1 MARFLLYPHLSLFDK
16 AELAY
21 LLAPFIFAVYEVFST
36 EKRRARF
43 LLVVGPAAHTT
54 RPERPGSIPGGSC
67 FAGVHGAEVR
77 RPPGGESGSRPIP
90 DGTSL
95 AVVSNN

>member
-21 LLAPFIFAVYEVFST
+21 LLAPFLFAAYEVFST

-54 RPERPGSIPGGSC
+54 RPERPGSMPCGFGLVGGQGTMTRGPTLRSRELSPMPDGAWPGGC
-67 FAGVHGAEVR
+67 
-77 RPPGGESGSRPIP
+77 I
-90 DGTSL
+90 
-95 AVVSNN
+95 

>member
-1 MARFLLYPHLSLFDK
+1 MARFLRYPHLSLFDK

-21 LLAPFIFAVYEVFST
+21 LLAPFLFAAYEVFST

-54 RPERPGSIPGGSC
+54 RPERPGSMPGGSC
-67 FAGVHGAEVR
+67 FAGVHGAELTTLT
-77 RPPGGESGSRPIP
+77 GLKSGRFYAQVQT
-90 DGTSL
+90 GC
-95 AVVSNN
+95 

>member
-21 LLAPFIFAVYEVFST
+21 LLAPFLFAVYEVFST
-36 EKRRARF
+36 
-43 LLVVGPAAHTT
+43 VVGPAAHTT

>member
-1 MARFLLYPHLSLFDK
+1 MARFLRYPHLSLFDK

-21 LLAPFIFAVYEVFST
+21 LLAPFLFAAYEVFST

-54 RPERPGSIPGGSC
+54 RPERPGSMHGGSC

-77 RPPGGESGSRPIP
+77 RPPGGERPP
-90 DGTSL
+90 AFSAAQG
-95 AVVSNN
+95 AFGR